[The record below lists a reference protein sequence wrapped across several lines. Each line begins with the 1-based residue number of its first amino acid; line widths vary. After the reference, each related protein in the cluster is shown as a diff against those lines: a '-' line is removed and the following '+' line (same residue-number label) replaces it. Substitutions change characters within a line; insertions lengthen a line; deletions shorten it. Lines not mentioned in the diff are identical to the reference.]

1 MNFSFAEIINSM
13 QNYWKKLTR
22 SQQTVLVL
30 APLIVGTALFVLVFW
45 ASRPQYVV
53 LFNKLSASEAGA
65 ITAKLSDLAVSYQLS
80 DSGSTILVPN
90 KDASEVRLQLAN
102 AGLPQ
107 ESTFSFENLD
117 QMRIGDTDKDRRL
130 RYILGLQNE
139 LEKTIEILDGVEYA
153 RVHIVMPEQSLF
165 MEENNESTASVTLKT
180 TYGVQLGEDQV
191 RSIANLLAYSVEGLK
206 IDNVSIA
213 DTNGHVLSDIIG
225 KSSEPHRLTT
235 NQIQVQQSLEDNIQ
249 RSVQSML
256 DKVFGTGNTIVRINA
271 TLDFDQKKIT
281 SQISEDGAILSRQET
296 QERSQNT
303 TGTEGV
309 PGEDPNVPQ
318 EEDAPGYMLENE
330 GNASS
335 FSESSSITE
344 NFQPSIIEEETVISP
359 GQIKRM
365 TVSVMADSDSV
376 TEEQLINIES
386 IVSSSV
392 GIDEVRGDLI
402 QVARLPFNKTAAL
415 EERAA
420 MENAA
425 QTQKIIFYAQIAGGA
440 IGSLILIIMVF
451 RLRSRRNTGFDQ
463 FEAQTGNKPVSLH
476 EAEQLFASQMDAERQ
491 AELKLARKKAKSPEA
506 IKREKTKKEVEKY
519 SHENPDDTA
528 RLVKTWLAE
537 ER

>member
-256 DKVFGTGNTIVRINA
+256 DKVFGTGKTIVRINA

-281 SQISEDGAILSRQET
+281 SHISEDGAILSRQET
-296 QERSQNT
+296 QERSQNMN
-303 TGTEGV
+303 GTEGV
-309 PGEDPNVPQ
+309 PGEDPNVP
-318 EEDAPGYMLENE
+318 EEDTPGYMLDNA
-330 GNASS
+330 GNSS
-335 FSESSSITE
+335 SVSESSSLTE
-344 NFQPSIIEEETVISP
+344 NFQPSLIQEETIISP

-376 TEEQLINIES
+376 TEEQLVNIES
-386 IVSSSV
+386 IISSSV
-392 GIDEVRGDLI
+392 GVDEARGDLI
-402 QVARLPFNKTAAL
+402 QVARLPFNKTSML

-425 QTQKIIFYAQIAGGA
+425 RTQQLIFYAQIAGGI
-440 IGSLILIIMVF
+440 IGSLFLIIMVF
-451 RLRSRRNTGFDQ
+451 RLRSRRVAGFDQ
-463 FEAQTGNKPVSLH
+463 FEAQTGNKPVTIH
-476 EAEQLFASQMDAERQ
+476 EAEQILASQIDAERQ
-491 AELKLARKKAKSPEA
+491 AELKLALRKTKSPEA
-506 IKREKTKKEVEKY
+506 IEKEKTRKEVEKY
-519 SHENPDDTA
+519 SRENPDETA
-528 RLVKTWLAE
+528 RLVRTWLAE